1 MPFTIGVHLAYN
13 YEDPKLELNSML
25 VLQAQKLNKY
35 YGDRQILNEV
45 SFTLQKGERV
55 GLVGVNGC
63 GKSTLLKCLTGE
75 VIPDSGEVWIS
86 AQCRVAC
93 LEQMP
98 DYNPES
104 TPWDIVM
111 GAYSNLLQ
119 MRQDMRSMELAM
131 EKEDQDLESIMNRYA
146 QLTESYER
154 ANGFACETIARRI
167 LTGLG
172 FAEQDFHR
180 SIAGFSGGQKT
191 RIVLARLLAEE
202 PDILLLDEPTNHL
215 DLTSLE
221 WLEEFLLGY
230 PGSILVV
237 SHDRRFLDKVVT
249 RILDLHQGRL
259 DSYPG
264 NYTDFMVQKQTRL
277 QAMEK
282 AYQKQQEEIRK
293 TEEFIR
299 RYKAGVKARQARGRQ
314 AQLQRMEKLERPSQN
329 ARIANWNLEVKV
341 ESGQDVL
348 TISGLAKSYPG
359 CHLFSGVDLLLRK
372 GERAALIGPN
382 GCGKST
388 LLKIIVGEETADEG
402 QIRLGSKVQVGYF
415 AQQHE
420 GLNPELTVLDEL
432 IYNSDCTVEEA
443 RTLLGR
449 MLFTGDDVF
458 KKVKDLSG
466 GERARLALLM
476 MLLTSA
482 NFLVL
487 DEPTNHMDMESR
499 LVVED
504 MLSQFNGTLL
514 VVSHDRSL
522 IDALATRVL
531 VFEKGGLA
539 SYTGNYSDYKDRQA
553 QQRETVNNK
562 DKNQEAFTDQQQY
575 RHHQKEIQRMLTR
588 MQREKEQAEAALAAL
603 EKRINEVER
612 DLADPEFFADPDA
625 AARLG
630 KEYEELLE
638 QYEQAFY
645 NWEQLNQQW
654 EEFNESQK

>member
-1 MPFTIGVHLAYN
+1 
-13 YEDPKLELNSML
+13 ML
-25 VLQAQKLNKY
+25 VLQAQKINKY
-35 YGDRQILNEV
+35 YGDRQVLKDV
-45 SFTLQKGERV
+45 SFTLHKGERV

-63 GKSTLLKCLTGE
+63 GKSTLLKCITGE
-75 VIPDSGEVWIS
+75 VVPDSGEVLIS
-86 AQCRVAC
+86 SQCSVAC

-98 DYNPES
+98 DYNPEL

-111 GAYSNLLQ
+111 GAYSSLLQ
-119 MRQDMRSMELAM
+119 MRQDMRSLELAM
-131 EKEDQDLESIMNRYA
+131 EKTDQDLESIMNRYA
-146 QLTESYER
+146 QLTERYER
-154 ANGFACETIARRI
+154 ANGFACETTARRI

-172 FAEQDFHR
+172 FDEQDFHR

-191 RIVLARLLAEE
+191 RIALARLLAEE
-202 PDILLLDEPTNHL
+202 PDVLLLDEPTNHL

-221 WLEEFLLGY
+221 WLEEFLLSY

-249 RILDLHQGRL
+249 RILDLHQGKL

-264 NYTDFMVQKQTRL
+264 NYTDFIVQKQARM

-299 RYKAGVKARQARGRQ
+299 RYKAGVKARQARGRE
-314 AQLQRMEKLERPSQN
+314 AQLQRLERLERPGHN
-329 ARIANWNLEVKV
+329 ARIANWDLEVKV

-348 TISGLAKSYPG
+348 TLSGLAKSYPG
-359 CHLFSGVDLLLRK
+359 RPLFSGVDLLLRK

-402 QIRLGSKVQVGYF
+402 QVRLGSRVQVGYF

-420 GLNPELTVLDEL
+420 GLNPELTVLDEV
-432 IYNSDCTVEEA
+432 IYNSGCTVEEA

-466 GERARLALLM
+466 GERARLALLKL
-476 MLLTSA
+476 LLTGA

-514 VVSHDRSL
+514 LVSHDRSL
-522 IDALATRVL
+522 IDSLADRVL
-531 VFEKGGLA
+531 VFEKGCLA

-553 QQRETVNNK
+553 QQREAVNSK
-562 DKNQEAFTDQQQY
+562 EGKPEAVTDQQLY
-575 RHHQKEIQRMLTR
+575 RQQQKEMQRMLAR
-588 MQREKEQAEAALAAL
+588 LQREKEQAEAELAGL
-603 EKRINEVER
+603 EKRISEVER
-612 DLADPEFFADPDA
+612 DLADPELFADPAA

-630 KEYEELLE
+630 KTYEELME
-638 QYEQAFY
+638 QYEQVFEQ
-645 NWEQLNQQW
+645 WEQLSQRW
-654 EEFNESQK
+654 EEVNQSQQ

>member
-1 MPFTIGVHLAYN
+1 
-13 YEDPKLELNSML
+13 ML

-35 YGDRQILNEV
+35 YGDRQILKEV
-45 SFTLQKGERV
+45 SFTLHKGERV

-63 GKSTLLKCLTGE
+63 GKSTLLKCITGE
-75 VIPDSGEVWIS
+75 VIPDSGEVSVS
-86 AQCRVAC
+86 AQCSVAC
-93 LEQMP
+93 LEQLP
-98 DYNPES
+98 HYDPEY
-104 TPWDIVM
+104 TLWDVVM
-111 GAYSNLLQ
+111 GAYSSLLQ
-119 MRQDMRSMELAM
+119 MREDMRRLELAM
-131 EKEDQDLESIMNRYA
+131 ERADQDLESIMNRYA

-154 ANGFACETIARRI
+154 ANGFACETTARRI

-180 SIAGFSGGQKT
+180 SMAGFSGGQKT
-191 RIVLARLLAEE
+191 RIALARLLAEE

-221 WLEEFLLGY
+221 WLEEFLLSY
-230 PGSILVV
+230 PGSILLV

-249 RILDLHQGRL
+249 RILDLHQGKL

-264 NYTDFMVQKQTRL
+264 NYSDYIVQKQARL
-277 QAMEK
+277 QALEK
-282 AYQKQQEEIRK
+282 AYQKQQEEIRR
-293 TEEFIR
+293 TEDFIR
-299 RYKAGVKARQARGRQ
+299 RYKAGVKARQARGRES
-314 AQLQRMEKLERPSQN
+314 QLQRLERLERPDQN
-329 ARIANWNLEVKV
+329 ARIANWDLEVKV

-359 CHLFSGVDLLLRK
+359 RPLFAGVDLLLRK

-402 QIRLGSKVQVGYF
+402 QIRLGSRVQVGYF

-420 GLNPELTVLDEL
+420 GLNPELSVLDEL
-432 IYNSDCTVEEA
+432 IYSSECTLEEA

-466 GERARLALLM
+466 GERARLALLKL
-476 MLLTSA
+476 LLTDA

-504 MLSQFNGTLL
+504 MLSQFTGTLL
-514 VVSHDRSL
+514 MVSHDRSL
-522 IDALATRVL
+522 IDSLATRVL
-531 VFEKGGLA
+531 VFENSNLV
-539 SYTGNYSDYKDRQA
+539 SCTGNYSDYKERRVQQRQA
-553 QQRETVNNK
+553 DN
-562 DKNQEAFTDQQQY
+562 DKEDIPEAATDQQLY
-575 RHHQKEIQRMLTR
+575 RHRQKEMQRMLTR
-588 MQREKEQAEAALAAL
+588 LQRDKEEAEAALAAL
-603 EKRINEVER
+603 ENRINEVER
-612 DLADPEFFADPDA
+612 GLADPEIFADPDA

-630 KEYEELLE
+630 KEYEELME
-638 QYEQAFY
+638 QYEQAFHH
-645 NWEQLNQQW
+645 WEQLNQQW
-654 EEFNESQK
+654 EEANENPQ